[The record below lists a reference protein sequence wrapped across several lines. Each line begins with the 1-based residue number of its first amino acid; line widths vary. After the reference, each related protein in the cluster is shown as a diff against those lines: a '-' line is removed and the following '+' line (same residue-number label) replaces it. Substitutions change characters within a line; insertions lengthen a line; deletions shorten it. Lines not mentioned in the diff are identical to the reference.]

1 MALFVSRKSPTAS
14 AAGEAAARTL
24 PWVRWIS
31 LGAMIGAG
39 TGSVLAAASSGLAS
53 YFARQLLT
61 PVREHEH
68 NLEIFA
74 VVGNGEEQEI
84 ILPATL
90 DTISPGIYSIYFDG
104 GRGHARIGGI
114 TSYSPKDGT
123 VQRRVERVYSGE
135 LGSARRGWWG
145 GAVYPDPAAAGLAN
159 EEVRIDVDGGH
170 APAWLIRGDATSRT
184 WAIMVHGR
192 GATRQEGIRA
202 VRTAKELGMTS
213 LLMSYRNDGE
223 APAAPDG
230 RYGLGLTEWLDVEAA
245 IGYALDHGAHNVV
258 LFGWS
263 MGGAISLQAADQS
276 IHRNRIRAL
285 VLDAPVINWIDVL
298 AYQARLNRIPAA
310 IGRFTQWL
318 ISNKAGRLLT
328 GLASP
333 LDLRKMNWVD
343 RADQLSVPTLIL
355 HSQDDDFVPYGPSAE
370 LAEQNP
376 RLVTFERFSGAGH
389 TREWN
394 VDPERWESTVAQWLA
409 EVLGPARTGRIG
421 AAGRHAGTDGTA
433 GERPAET

>member
-1 MALFVSRKSPTAS
+1 M
-14 AAGEAAARTL
+14 
-24 PWVRWIS
+24 
-31 LGAMIGAG
+31 
-39 TGSVLAAASSGLAS
+39 
-53 YFARQLLT
+53 
-61 PVREHEH
+61 
-68 NLEIFA
+68 
-74 VVGNGEEQEI
+74 
-84 ILPATL
+84 
-90 DTISPGIYSIYFDG
+90 
-104 GRGHARIGGI
+104 
-114 TSYSPKDGT
+114 
-123 VQRRVERVYSGE
+123 
-135 LGSARRGWWG
+135 
-145 GAVYPDPAAAGLAN
+145 
-159 EEVRIDVDGGH
+159 
-170 APAWLIRGDATSRT
+170 
-184 WAIMVHGR
+184 
-192 GATRQEGIRA
+192 
-202 VRTAKELGMTS
+202 
-213 LLMSYRNDGE
+213 
-223 APAAPDG
+223 
-230 RYGLGLTEWLDVEAA
+230 EAA

-263 MGGAISLQAADQS
+263 MGGAICLQAADQS

-394 VDPERWESTVAQWLA
+394 VDPERWESTVADWLA
-409 EVLGPARTGRIG
+409 EVLGPAQSGRTGT
-421 AAGRHAGTDGTA
+421 AGGHAGTDGTA
-433 GERPAET
+433 GERPADT

>member
-1 MALFVSRKSPTAS
+1 M
-14 AAGEAAARTL
+14 
-24 PWVRWIS
+24 RWIT
-31 LGAMIGAG
+31 LGAMVGAG
-39 TGSVLAAASSGLAS
+39 TGSVLAAASSGIAS

-61 PVREHEH
+61 PVREHVQ
-68 NLEIFA
+68 NLEILA
-74 VVGNGEEQEI
+74 VVGSEEHPEI
-84 ILPATL
+84 ILPATVE
-90 DTISPGIYSIYFDG
+90 TTAPGVYSVYFDG
-104 GRGHARIGGI
+104 GAGQARIGAI
-114 TSYSPKDGT
+114 TSYSPQDRT
-123 VQRRVERVYSGE
+123 VQRRVEKVYSGD
-135 LGSARRGWWG
+135 LATARRGWWG

-159 EEVRIDVDGGH
+159 EEVKINVEGGP
-170 APAWLIRGDATSRT
+170 APAWLVRGDAACRT

-202 VRTAKELGMTS
+202 VPTVRQLGMTS
-213 LLMSYRNDGE
+213 LLISYRNDGE

-245 IGYALDHGAHNVV
+245 ISYALEHGAHNVV

-318 ISNKAGRLLT
+318 ISNRAGRLLT

-333 LDLRKMNWVD
+333 LDLRKMNWVA

-355 HSQDDDFVPYGPSAE
+355 HNENDDFVPYGPSAE

-389 TREWN
+389 TKEWN
-394 VDPERWESTVAQWLA
+394 VDPERWESTVQEWLLG
-409 EVLGPARTGRIG
+409 VLGPALTGY
-421 AAGRHAGTDGTA
+421 AKEAGVPHRADPRG
-433 GERPAET
+433 